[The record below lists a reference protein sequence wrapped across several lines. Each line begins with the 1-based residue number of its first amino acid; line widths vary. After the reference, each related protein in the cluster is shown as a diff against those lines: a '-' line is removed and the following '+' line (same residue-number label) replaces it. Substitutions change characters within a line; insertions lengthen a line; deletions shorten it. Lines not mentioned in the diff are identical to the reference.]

1 MRRRRQKMKKKV
13 WFGII
18 AAAMVMACAGCSKK
32 ADSETVPK
40 DLFANLATVDFEG
53 NEVTADIFKEND
65 LTLINTWA
73 TWCGPCVGEI
83 PELQEVSDELEK
95 EGTKVAIKGLV
106 IEVMEGNTNEL
117 GIYAGLSEK
126 ERKNVQEVLDATKAT
141 YQQLLV
147 SEELAASSL
156 GKQAGFPTT
165 YFVDKNGELVGAPI
179 TGSEDKAGW
188 KKIIEKR
195 LEEVKNEK

>member
-1 MRRRRQKMKKKV
+1 MRKKV

-18 AAAMVMACAGCSKK
+18 AAVMLMVCAGCSKK
-32 ADSETVPK
+32 ENSEVVPK
-40 DLFANLATVDFEG
+40 NLFANLETVDFEG
-53 NEVTADIFKEND
+53 NKVTADIFKDND
-65 LTLINTWA
+65 LTVINTWA

-106 IEVMEGNTNEL
+106 IEDGDK
-117 GIYAGLSEK
+117 GIQAGLSED

-147 SEELAASSL
+147 SEDLAASAL

-165 YFVDKNGELVGAPI
+165 YFVDSNGKMVGDPM
-179 TGSEDKAGW
+179 TGSQDKAGW
-188 KKIIEKR
+188 QKIIEKR
-195 LEEVKNEK
+195 LEEVQSEK

>member
-1 MRRRRQKMKKKV
+1 MKKKI

-18 AAAMVMACAGCSKK
+18 TAAIVMACTGCSKK
-32 ADSETVPK
+32 AASETVPK

-83 PELQEVSDELEK
+83 PELQEVSDELKK
-95 EGTKVAIKGLV
+95 EGTKVAVKGLV
-106 IEVMEGNTNEL
+106 IEDGTN
-117 GIYAGLSEK
+117 GIQAGLSEE
-126 ERKNVQEVLDATKAT
+126 ERKNVQEILDATKAT

-147 SEELAASSL
+147 SEGLAASAL
-156 GKQAGFPTT
+156 GRQTGFPTT
-165 YFVDKNGELVGAPI
+165 YFVDSNGELVGAPI

-188 KKIIEKR
+188 QKIIEKR